1 MASPLYLTLL
11 AGPVEAVPV
20 PKPLVDA
27 LTSVQVQES
36 ATGGSGFQLHLPW
49 RTTRFCRRSFC
60 WRADRR
66 SPFFA

>member
-20 PKPLVDA
+20 PKPLIDA

-36 ATGGSGFQLHLPW
+36 ATGAAAFSSHLRW
-49 RTTRFCRRSFC
+49 RTIRFCRRSFC